1 MESNYNPKGRSMEK
15 YNREEF
21 EEVIVDI
28 GRVT

>member
-1 MESNYNPKGRSMEK
+1 MEK

-28 GRVT
+28 GRVTKVV